1 MEKSFLFVVALGAAI
16 GLLLPSGRHAAPI
29 APPPPA
35 AAAARPAA
43 AAASPAP
50 PPMMAVETRLDRM
63 PNGHFYANATVNGQ
77 PVRVVVDTG
86 ASMVA
91 LTVADAQRIGVP
103 FSPNEFTVIGTG
115 ASGPVRGQD
124 VALDSVA
131 VDGKEVRGVRGAV
144 VEGLDVSL
152 LGQTY
157 LSRITSV
164 QMSGE
169 TMTLR

>member
-16 GLLLPSGRHAAPI
+16 GLLLPSGHRVAPAAPAPI
-29 APPPPA
+29 AAPKPGPA
-35 AAAARPAA
+35 ASGAAE
-43 AAASPAP
+43 PAP
-50 PPMMAVETRLDRM
+50 YMAVETRLERM
-63 PNGHFYANATVNGQ
+63 PNGHFYANAAVNGQ

-86 ASMVA
+86 ATTVA

-103 FSPNEFTVIGTG
+103 FSPNEFTVIGSG

-124 VALDSVA
+124 VTLDSVT
-131 VDGKEVRGVRGAV
+131 VDGKEVHGVRAAV
-144 VEGLDVSL
+144 LEGLDVSL

-157 LSRITSV
+157 LSRITAV
-164 QMSGE
+164 QMSGD

>member
-1 MEKSFLFVVALGAAI
+1 MEKAFLFVVALGATI
-16 GLLLPSGRHAAPI
+16 GLLLPSGHHAAP
-29 APPPPA
+29 AAQASPSVKPVARPPA
-35 AAAARPAA
+35 ADAE
-43 AAASPAP
+43 
-50 PPMMAVETRLDRM
+50 PMMAVETKLARM
-63 PNGHFYANATVNGQ
+63 PNGHFYADAAVNGQ

-91 LTVADAQRIGVP
+91 LTVADAQRIGIP

-115 ASGPVRGQD
+115 ASGPVRGED
-124 VALDSVA
+124 VLLDSVS
-131 VDGKEVRGVRGAV
+131 VDGKEVRTVHGAV

-157 LSRITSV
+157 LSRITAV